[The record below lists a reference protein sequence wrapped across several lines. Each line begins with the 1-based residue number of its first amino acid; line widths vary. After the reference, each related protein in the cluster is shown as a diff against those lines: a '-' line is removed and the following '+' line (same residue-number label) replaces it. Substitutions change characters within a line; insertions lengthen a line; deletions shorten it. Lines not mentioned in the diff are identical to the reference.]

1 MNCTVFDGDICCHE
15 WKRLV
20 NFSEHFFSMLDLASQ
35 SAKNCTDMLV
45 VVVRLSE
52 IVVQIVELLNHKFFL
67 SLGRLPLLD
76 LFANHDVHFG
86 PARGSEQ
93 LKNKFLKIKK

>member
-20 NFSEHFFSMLDLASQ
+20 NFSEH
-35 SAKNCTDMLV
+35 AKNCTDMLV